1 MKSKK
6 GFCVDLNNVD
16 YLMSIGEYK
25 YDKVKQQILK
35 DLYFKKDNKV
45 SVQTKRRL
53 RSVWW

>member
-6 GFCVDLNNVD
+6 DFCIDLNNVD